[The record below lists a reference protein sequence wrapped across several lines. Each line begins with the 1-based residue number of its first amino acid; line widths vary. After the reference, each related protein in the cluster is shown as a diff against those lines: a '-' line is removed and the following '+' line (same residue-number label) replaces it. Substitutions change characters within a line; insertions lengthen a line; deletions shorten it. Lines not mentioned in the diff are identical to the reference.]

1 MRSWQV
7 LTLLLAAAAPLV
19 SCSQPTAIGT
29 TANAGPATQ
38 RPTPQALTHL
48 EQPPAAVLPDGT
60 RIDLELAI
68 TPEEHERGLMYRPHL
83 APDRGMLF
91 LFDKPVV
98 PDFWMKNTWV
108 PLDMVFLGDDG
119 LVVDIADNV
128 QPCRA
133 DPCPEYSPRAAC
145 IAVLEIAGGTAA
157 AHGVVRGA
165 HIRLS
170 GVEQFEKNP

>member
-1 MRSWQV
+1 
-7 LTLLLAAAAPLV
+7 
-19 SCSQPTAIGT
+19 
-29 TANAGPATQ
+29 
-38 RPTPQALTHL
+38 
-48 EQPPAAVLPDGT
+48 
-60 RIDLELAI
+60 
-68 TPEEHERGLMYRPHL
+68 
-83 APDRGMLF
+83 
-91 LFDKPVV
+91 
-98 PDFWMKNTWV
+98 MKNTWV